1 VRLLQNLDEGFAK
14 GSKVLLNKEEDF
26 DGSSLGHSFYVYRV
40 GTDVLA
46 DEGKVVETYK
56 SKI

>member
-1 VRLLQNLDEGFAK
+1 
-14 GSKVLLNKEEDF
+14 
-26 DGSSLGHSFYVYRV
+26 LGHSFYVYRV

-56 SKI
+56 SKIWKISNASQVKVS